1 MNNTVTACVD
11 GSLSTRSVCEY
22 GAWAARTLHS
32 QLALLHVIEKDSTPV
47 VSDLTGTLGIDSQQL
62 LTDEL
67 VEIEGQ
73 RNRLLM
79 AQGKAILESCA
90 ELLQKQGSTNVLL
103 MQKHGTPDEIPAQL
117 SDLCLMVLGRRGS
130 QYPVGS
136 HLESVIRLQKK
147 PLLVV
152 PENYSAPS
160 RVMFAYDGS
169 EESRRNLER
178 LTMSPLLSGLECPL
192 VMVNGKKEGLLTA
205 QQILRDVGIENSTAH
220 ITGQSVGDALIRYAE
235 ENAVDLIVMGAYG
248 HSRLRQFFIGSH
260 TSEMLQKT
268 QQPLLILR

>member
-11 GSLSTRSVCEY
+11 GSRSTRSVCEY
-22 GAWAARTLHS
+22 AAWAARTLHS
-32 QLALLHVIEKDSTPV
+32 QLALLHVIEKESTPL

-73 RNRLLM
+73 RNRPLM
-79 AQGKAILESCA
+79 AQGKAILESCT
-90 ELLQKQGSTNVLL
+90 ELLQKQGNPDVLL
-103 MQKHGTPDEIPAQL
+103 MQKHGTPDEILAEL
-117 SDLCLMVLGRRGS
+117 SELRLMVLGRRGS
-130 QYPVGS
+130 QHPVGS
-136 HLESVIRLQKK
+136 HLENVIRLQNK

-152 PENYSAPS
+152 PENYAEPS
-160 RVMFAYDGS
+160 RAMIAYDGS

-178 LTMSPLLSGLECPL
+178 LTMSPLLTGLECHL
-192 VMVNGKKEGLLTA
+192 VMVNGKKEELLTA
-205 QQILRDVGIENSTAH
+205 QQILRDTGIKNSTTDL
-220 ITGQSVGDALIRYAE
+220 TGQSVGDALIRYAE
-235 ENAVDLIVMGAYG
+235 KNAVDLIVMGAYG

>member
-1 MNNTVTACVD
+1 
-11 GSLSTRSVCEY
+11 
-22 GAWAARTLHS
+22 
-32 QLALLHVIEKDSTPV
+32 
-47 VSDLTGTLGIDSQQL
+47 
-62 LTDEL
+62 
-67 VEIEGQ
+67 
-73 RNRLLM
+73 
-79 AQGKAILESCA
+79 
-90 ELLQKQGSTNVLL
+90 
-103 MQKHGTPDEIPAQL
+103 MQKHGTPDEVLAEL
-117 SDLCLMVLGRRGS
+117 SDLRLMVLGRRGS
-130 QYPVGS
+130 QHPVGS

-160 RVMFAYDGS
+160 RAMFAYDGS

-178 LTMSPLLSGLECPL
+178 LTMSPLLRGLECHL
-192 VMVNGKKEGLLTA
+192 VMVNGKKEELLAA
-205 QQILRDVGIENSTAH
+205 QQILRDAGIENSTTH
-220 ITGQSVGDALIRYAE
+220 LTGQSVGDALIRYAE